1 MTPNDADVQ
10 IIADLYHTELRTL
23 LKSNRKNRKSRQPD
37 PVKLMLEYSVSERVH
52 VHEPGPGP
60 GRTWIWSDLHL
71 RHANI
76 IKYCSRP
83 FADADTMDRLLME
96 QWNQNVDPGDTLLNG
111 GDVVHGGRVREAD
124 RVALRA
130 APGRK
135 VLVIGNH
142 DFHRRTGEL
151 ERAEHDV
158 VTGIRRTRPM
168 KRDQLPEPAMRLWR
182 DHGDILVAEL
192 GKLEPPMWQL
202 GGGTLPRKGVDAPP
216 QLRTRHHDT
225 DRWIQAHGASC
236 ARRHRDQTPKT
247 GTRRNQQPRG
257 KAPEGE
263 DRSRRQLRKQVRYRH
278 PGPRPRTTR
287 IRTSRTNLRN
297 ECQQAVRRADHTQQ
311 APARPDESGQ
321 GCVRHPTT
329 PTGPTQQPSRRG
341 GTSHSRWARAPDSPP
356 VAPRPPAS
364 WAAWAAPPAGL
375 SLPNPR
381 VRHAPPVG
389 CLNPGSACRRRCPR
403 PIPAPIT
410 PFGGRIWTFVNNAG

>member
-60 GRTWIWSDLHL
+60 SRTWIWSDLHL

-76 IKYCSRP
+76 IKDCSRP

-142 DFHRRTGEL
+142 DFHRRTGKL

-158 VTGIRRTRPM
+158 VSGIVT
-168 KRDQLPEPAMRLWR
+168 
-182 DHGDILVAEL
+182 I
-192 GKLEPPMWQL
+192 
-202 GGGTLPRKGVDAPP
+202 
-216 QLRTRHHDT
+216 DT
-225 DRWIQAHGASC
+225 DPPLALTHLPMEHVPYGWINIHG
-236 ARRHRDQTPKT
+236 HVHNNEPLRDTPHINVCVEHTDYRPLLLSDVLTLAKRLITT
-247 GTRRNQQPRG
+247 G
-257 KAPEGE
+257 
-263 DRSRRQLRKQVRYRH
+263 
-278 PGPRPRTTR
+278 
-287 IRTSRTNLRN
+287 
-297 ECQQAVRRADHTQQ
+297 
-311 APARPDESGQ
+311 
-321 GCVRHPTT
+321 
-329 PTGPTQQPSRRG
+329 
-341 GTSHSRWARAPDSPP
+341 
-356 VAPRPPAS
+356 
-364 WAAWAAPPAGL
+364 
-375 SLPNPR
+375 
-381 VRHAPPVG
+381 PPVG
-389 CLNPGSACRRRCPR
+389 NTTVKRIQACLAEKTQKLSD
-403 PIPAPIT
+403 
-410 PFGGRIWTFVNNAG
+410 